1 MYCISSEPQ
10 ELQHLIKLK
19 QPASSDKHRPA
30 DGSNDGQNPS
40 GSSFR
45 MAQKS
50 QLSQLLNHIMCWPK
64 SWTHPADDDNNRN
77 DRSISHPGCTCGGDG
92 IWVHGTGCLTC
103 TKLRGPEDLLV
114 FSSTQNSDTG
124 THDAQI
130 APYLACGSICFARTL
145 HISFLNQTSST
156 SAPYS
161 INFGALLL
169 LGSQT
174 DEENAKNEGETDT
187 TANV

>member
-1 MYCISSEPQ
+1 MHVSLSKYTN
-10 ELQHLIKLK
+10 LG
-19 QPASSDKHRPA
+19 AFGAR
-30 DGSNDGQNPS
+30 N
-40 GSSFR
+40 
-45 MAQKS
+45 QKS

-64 SWTHPADDDNNRN
+64 SCTHPADDDNNRN

-156 SAPYS
+156 SAPY
-161 INFGALLL
+161 F
-169 LGSQT
+169 
-174 DEENAKNEGETDT
+174 T
-187 TANV
+187 TKWRRRRPKYSKMYQK

>member
-1 MYCISSEPQ
+1 MLHTAISICFWRLRRRILHYQ
-10 ELQHLIKLK
+10 LRRRIL
-19 QPASSDKHRPA
+19 
-30 DGSNDGQNPS
+30 PS

-50 QLSQLLNHIMCWPK
+50 QLSQLLNHIMYWPK

-156 SAPYS
+156 SAPY
-161 INFGALLL
+161 LLL
-169 LGSQT
+169 KYPNIQC
-174 DEENAKNEGETDT
+174 
-187 TANV
+187 

>member
-114 FSSTQNSDTG
+114 FSSTQISQQRTE
-124 THDAQI
+124 T
-130 APYLACGSICFARTL
+130 YRCACYACSARSLSAYALRFSFHSSGSTI
-145 HISFLNQTSST
+145 
-156 SAPYS
+156 
-161 INFGALLL
+161 INFGARNLRSLAQRLRTSLL
-169 LGSQT
+169 
-174 DEENAKNEGETDT
+174 
-187 TANV
+187 

>member
-145 HISFLNQTSST
+145 ALRARFTFHSST
-156 SAPYS
+156 KPHQLRCL
-161 INFGALLL
+161 F
-169 LGSQT
+169 
-174 DEENAKNEGETDT
+174 
-187 TANV
+187 TAIWRQRRPKYL